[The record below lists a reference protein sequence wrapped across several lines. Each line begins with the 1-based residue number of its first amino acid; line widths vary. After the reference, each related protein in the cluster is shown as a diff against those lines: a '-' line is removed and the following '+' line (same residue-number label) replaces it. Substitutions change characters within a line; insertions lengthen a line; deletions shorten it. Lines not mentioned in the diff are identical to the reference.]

1 MVRKEDTMK
10 KNIFTVILA
19 INVLLLCSCGQ
30 TSQEV
35 EVSDGSMDVSEEQ
48 QSDYVVNID
57 DSFNTG
63 LVIDDTKKTLSPEE
77 ADFRNLKWGMT
88 KDEVSYAQGTGY
100 REPSEN
106 KMYYTRLRE
115 EGFPADAEYTFKDGK
130 LVQGIFFISQNKSD
144 EAVSV
149 DDYVELVESLR
160 SRFGEPQI
168 ANLVYSNP
176 EDETEDKDAQL
187 ELVKAGK
194 LQFRTGWLLDDTELR
209 VVMFPENDGVSI
221 GLQYKQAGVEIPVE

>member
-1 MVRKEDTMK
+1 
-10 KNIFTVILA
+10 
-19 INVLLLCSCGQ
+19 
-30 TSQEV
+30 
-35 EVSDGSMDVSEEQ
+35 
-48 QSDYVVNID
+48 
-57 DSFNTG
+57 
-63 LVIDDTKKTLSPEE
+63 
-77 ADFRNLKWGMT
+77 MT

-144 EAVSV
+144 EPITV
-149 DDYVELVESLR
+149 DDYMELVESLR
-160 SRFGEPQI
+160 SRFGEPGI

-176 EDETEDKDAQL
+176 EDETEDKAIQL

>member
-1 MVRKEDTMK
+1 MK
-10 KNIFTVILA
+10 KNIFA
-19 INVLLLCSCGQ
+19 ITLVLSTLLLCSCGG
-30 TSQEV
+30 TTGEV
-35 EVSDGSMDVSEEQ
+35 EVSDGSLDFEEEQ

-88 KDEVSYAQGTGY
+88 KEEVAYAQGNGY

-115 EGFPADAEYTFKDGK
+115 EEFPADAEYTFKDGK

-144 EAVSV
+144 KSISV
-149 DDYVELVESLR
+149 DDYVELVESLKK
-160 SRFGEPQI
+160 RFGDPQV

-176 EDETEDKDAQL
+176 EDETEDKTVQL
-187 ELVKAGK
+187 ELVKTGK

-221 GLQYKQAGVEIPVE
+221 GLQYKQAGVEIPAEE

>member
-1 MVRKEDTMK
+1 MK
-10 KNIFTVILA
+10 KNIFAVSLA
-19 INVLLLCSCGQ
+19 ISVLLLCSCGK
-30 TSQEV
+30 TLEKSAVSKVSQN
-35 EVSDGSMDVSEEQ
+35 EEEKQ
-48 QSDYVVNID
+48 ADYVVNID

-63 LVIDDTKKTLSPEE
+63 IVIDDTKKTLSPEE

-88 KDEVSYAQGTGY
+88 KDEVAYAQGSGY

-115 EGFPADAEYTFKDGK
+115 EDFPADAEYTFKDGK

-144 EAVSV
+144 EAISV
-149 DDYVELVESLR
+149 DDYIELVESLQN
-160 SRFGEPQI
+160 RFGDPQI

-176 EDETEDKDAQL
+176 EDETEDKAMQL

-209 VVMFPENDGVSI
+209 VVLFPENDGVSI
-221 GLQYKQAGVEIPVE
+221 GLQYKQAGVEIPVEE

>member
-1 MVRKEDTMK
+1 MNK
-10 KNIFTVILA
+10 KFFAVVMA

-30 TSQEV
+30 TTDKPKV
-35 EVSDGSMDVSEEQ
+35 NKDPLKKEEEKQ
-48 QSDYVVNID
+48 ADYVVNID
-57 DSFNTG
+57 DSFNSG

-88 KDEVSYAQGTGY
+88 KDEVAYAQGSGY

-115 EGFPADAEYTFKDGK
+115 EDFPADAEYTFKDGK

-144 EAVSV
+144 EPISV
-149 DDYVELVESLR
+149 DDYVELVESLK
-160 SRFGEPQI
+160 SRFGDPQVI
-168 ANLVYSNP
+168 NLVYSNP
-176 EDETEDKDAQL
+176 ADETEDKEKQL
-187 ELVKAGK
+187 ELVKTGK

-209 VVMFPENDGVSI
+209 VVMFPENGGVSI
-221 GLQYKQAGVEIPVE
+221 GLQYKQVGAEVPAE

>member
-1 MVRKEDTMK
+1 MK
-10 KNIFTVILA
+10 KNIFAVTLVLST
-19 INVLLLCSCGQ
+19 LLLCSCGGS
-30 TSQEV
+30 TTGEV
-35 EVSDGSMDVSEEQ
+35 EVSDGSLDFEEEQQ

-88 KDEVSYAQGTGY
+88 KDEVAYAQGTGY

-115 EGFPADAEYTFKDGK
+115 EDFPADAEYTFMDGK

-144 EAVSV
+144 EAISV
-149 DDYVELVESLR
+149 DDYIELVESLQN
-160 SRFGEPQI
+160 RFGDPQI
-168 ANLVYSNP
+168 ANLVYANP
-176 EDETEDKDAQL
+176 EDETEDKAMQL

-209 VVMFPENDGVSI
+209 VVLFPENNGASI
-221 GLQYKQAGVEIPVE
+221 GLQYKQAGVEIPAE

>member
-1 MVRKEDTMK
+1 MNKR
-10 KNIFTVILA
+10 IFAVVMA
-19 INVLLLCSCGQ
+19 INALLLCSCGQ
-30 TSQEV
+30 TSQKV
-35 EVSDGSMDVSEEQ
+35 KVSDGSLDVIEEQ

-88 KDEVSYAQGTGY
+88 KDEVAYAQGSGY

-115 EGFPADAEYTFKDGK
+115 EDFPADAEYTFKDGK

-144 EAVSV
+144 EPISV
-149 DDYVELVESLR
+149 DDYVELVESLK
-160 SRFGEPQI
+160 SRFGDPQVI
-168 ANLVYSNP
+168 NLVYSNP
-176 EDETEDKDAQL
+176 ADETEDKEKQL
-187 ELVKAGK
+187 ELVKTGK

-209 VVMFPENDGVSI
+209 VVMFPENGGVSI
-221 GLQYKQAGVEIPVE
+221 GLQYKQVGAEVPAE